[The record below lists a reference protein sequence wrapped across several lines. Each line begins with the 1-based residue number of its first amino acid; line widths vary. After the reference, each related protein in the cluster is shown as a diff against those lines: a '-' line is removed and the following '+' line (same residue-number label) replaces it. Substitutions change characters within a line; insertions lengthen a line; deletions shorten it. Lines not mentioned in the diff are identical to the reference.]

1 MHMNG
6 KTSTYNV
13 IELFRP
19 DTNYSNL
26 LLQILGHL
34 RYSKFYFILHKIAK
48 ISWIKFIQ
56 SFWDYFHSLNY
67 YVRSNIQKSSLVHF

>member
-6 KTSTYNV
+6 KTSIYNV
-13 IELFRP
+13 MELFRH

-34 RYSKFYFILHKIAK
+34 EYSNFILHKIAK
-48 ISWIKFIQ
+48 IPRIKFIQ
-56 SFWDYFHSLNY
+56 PFLGY
-67 YVRSNIQKSSLVHF
+67 YHF

>member
-6 KTSTYNV
+6 KTSIYNV
-13 IELFRP
+13 IELFRH

-34 RYSKFYFILHKIAK
+34 RYNNFYSPQNSQNIMNKIY
-48 ISWIKFIQ
+48 STY
-56 SFWDYFHSLNY
+56 WDYFHYLNY
-67 YVRSNIQKSSLVHF
+67 YVTSNIQK